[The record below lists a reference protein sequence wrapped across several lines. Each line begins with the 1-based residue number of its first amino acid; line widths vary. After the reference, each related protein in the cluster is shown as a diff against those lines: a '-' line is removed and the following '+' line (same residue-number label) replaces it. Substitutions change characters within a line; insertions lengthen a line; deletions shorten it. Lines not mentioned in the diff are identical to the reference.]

1 MKKFSKILTPAVIG
15 TFILASCSTS
25 QMASRGETD
34 NLYFMASDAKLVSQY
49 AVQNNRPETFQEF
62 DALSNVPD
70 ESFSS
75 RNVNPDYLSRYQSES
90 VETGDEVVYFDEF
103 EGQQNSGNIDAYN
116 NYRVGGA
123 NTSPFSNPSINFNM
137 GLMYG
142 FNPWGFGFF
151 DPFWGPGWGFRPG
164 FNVNLGFGW
173 GNPFYGPFGRPFG
186 MGFYDPF
193 WGPGFGPRFGGWG
206 FPGYAWGGYPGW
218 GIPVYAGNP
227 IYVLPGSEFSNRGV
241 VRGARP
247 TRGAGLAGAGFD
259 RASSAALPSTARAEA
274 RRNVLNQNRGLV
286 GSDRARST
294 SRDFSSSQNDYYN
307 SGRSRVSTSRVG
319 ARSASSPAL
328 DRSSSIRTR
337 SAMPSARPTM
347 RSYGNTNSRSSM
359 DNYRRPSSSPS
370 YGRSSS
376 PSYNRSA
383 VPSRSASPSYN
394 RGSSGTNSRSV
405 YTPSRGSS
413 GGSVSVPSRS
423 SSGGGG
429 MSSGGSRGGGGGSS
443 SSSGSRGGRG
453 N

>member
-151 DPFWGPGWGFRPG
+151 
-164 FNVNLGFGW
+164 
-173 GNPFYGPFGRPFG
+173 
-186 MGFYDPF
+186 DPF